1 MARNKKRADG
11 RYTKCVTYDGKKYYV
26 YARDRQELERKAVEK
41 LQMLAQRTEQRENP
55 TIEHFYNEIWVKA
68 RQGIVTPATLR
79 SQQCHYNTMSKIVID
94 GKKFKDYRLSE
105 VKADNIRTIQRVLLD
120 KKNSEQTVNDKI
132 NFLSHIFAD
141 AVKEQYITH
150 NPCAPVRALK
160 RTEKQARDTIHR
172 ALTIEE
178 THKFFEAAQNSYYYN
193 IYRFAINTGMRIG
206 EIGGLKNSDIYDG
219 KIHVERTITR
229 LEDGSYTLGDNPK
242 TWHGKRVIPLNNA
255 IKEILESQRKINAM
269 LDGNIVEME
278 DRDNPLKGLIF
289 KAPERGLLMSTPV
302 DRDLKRICKRT
313 GLEHFTAH
321 AFRATFAT
329 RCIEQLVPV
338 KTLQELLGHADYGM
352 TMNLYGHAVDDSKEK
367 AMSDI
372 DIAL

>member
-1 MARNKKRADG
+1 MARNKKRSDG
-11 RYTKCVTYDGKKYYV
+11 RLQKSFTFNGKRYYV
-26 YARDRQELERKAVEK
+26 NARTKEELDKKLYEKRQEVEQGK
-41 LQMLAQRTEQRENP
+41 EQRENP

-94 GKKFKDYRLSE
+94 GKEFKDYKLSE
-105 VKADNIRTIQRVLLD
+105 VKADDIRTIQKVLLEN
-120 KKNSEQTVNDKI
+120 NSVQTVNDKVH
-132 NFLSHIFAD
+132 FLSHIFAD
-141 AVKEQYITH
+141 AVKEQYITY
-150 NPCAPVRALK
+150 NPCAPVRTLK
-160 RTEKQARDTIHR
+160 RTDEQARDTIHR

-255 IKEILESQRKINAM
+255 IKEILESQRKINVM
-269 LDGNIVEME
+269 LDGNVSNIN
-278 DRDNPLKGLIF
+278 DLIF

-352 TMNLYGHAVDDSKEK
+352 TMNLYGHAVDDSKEQ
-367 AMSDI
+367 AMNDI